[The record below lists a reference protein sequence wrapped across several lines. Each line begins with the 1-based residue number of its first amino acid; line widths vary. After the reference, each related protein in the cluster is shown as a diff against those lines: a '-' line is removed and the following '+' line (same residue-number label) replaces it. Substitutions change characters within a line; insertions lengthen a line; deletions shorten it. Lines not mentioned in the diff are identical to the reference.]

1 MQGTEVFGHL
11 LAAGGFNLGGASS
24 AAATPAFG
32 QAPPASPGFG
42 FGATGV
48 CPTGLELLCIM
59 STEQCL
65 TNPQL

>member
-1 MQGTEVFGHL
+1 MYNCGVREACSVQGPEVFRHL

-32 QAPPASPGFG
+32 QAPPASPGFA

-48 CPTGLELLCIM
+48 CQTGLELL
-59 STEQCL
+59 
-65 TNPQL
+65 

>member
-48 CPTGLELLCIM
+48 CPTGLELL
-59 STEQCL
+59 
-65 TNPQL
+65 